1 MFARTSGPMTAFG
14 QIPLKI
20 SLTIGQH
27 ELVLLALRSL
37 HITMKIKLFTA
48 VFGLLAWTLNV
59 TAQDLEQ
66 GPTLPSRNA
75 IDPTTAPFYHGIA
88 SGDPLPTAV
97 IIWTRLTVDNPQGT
111 LSVNWRMATDT
122 ALTSV
127 VASGTATTDGSRD
140 YTVKVDVT
148 GLQPNTWYYYDFN
161 YNGTHSLK
169 GRTRTAPTGNQP
181 NLRFAVVSCS
191 SYEHGYFNA
200 YSDLSQRNDFDAV
213 LHLGDYI
220 YEYAVGGYSAGLAD
234 RTFEP
239 TNEIITLSDYRTR
252 YSHYRLDPD
261 LRAVHR
267 QYPFINIWD
276 DHETAND
283 SWSGGAQNHT
293 EGAEG
298 AWVDRKAAA
307 IQAHEEW
314 LPIRKPDPTNPER
327 IYRNFTFGNLADL
340 IMLDT
345 RLYARDE
352 QGSGAANNRSM
363 LGYEQRH
370 WLYDNLSNSTA
381 TWKVIGQQVMMAPLT
396 LFGIPVN
403 NDQWDGYPAERDS
416 LFNHISTNGIN
427 NSVVLT
433 GDIHTAWANDLP
445 LSGYVAATGANSA
458 GVEFVGTSVT
468 SPGLPIGAGAS
479 LIQSVNPHIKYVN
492 LADKGYFILDL
503 TAEKAQ
509 ADYYK
514 LSTVTSTDFTTAWDG
529 GRYTLAG
536 ENHISQATTAT
547 TGSGY
552 PVLAPLPG
560 SPSGVIKPTAPV
572 IVSVAPNPFIDRFV
586 IQLAVIL
593 QGDITLTL
601 TDLSGKAVS
610 KTVLQNVPNGIQY
623 IEFDGEQLPAGTY
636 VLQVTS
642 KSGKSTHRVVRS
654 R

>member
-1 MFARTSGPMTAFG
+1 M
-14 QIPLKI
+14 KI
-20 SLTIGQH
+20 STLT
-27 ELVLLALRSL
+27 
-37 HITMKIKLFTA
+37 TA
-48 VFGLLAWTLNV
+48 VGMMALVGQVW
-59 TAQDLEQ
+59 AQELEQ
-66 GPTLPSRNA
+66 DPTAPSRNA

-122 ALTSV
+122 ALSNV
-127 VASGTATTDGSRD
+127 VASGTATTDASRD

-148 GLQPNTWYYYDFN
+148 ALQPNTWYYYDFE
-161 YNGTHSLK
+161 YNGTRSLI
-169 GRTRTAPTGNQP
+169 GRTRTAPTGNQSQ
-181 NLRFAVVSCS
+181 LRFAVVSCS
-191 SYEHGYFNA
+191 SYEHGYFNV

-220 YEYAVGGYSAGLAD
+220 YEYAVGGYSAGIAN
-234 RTFEP
+234 RTYEP
-239 TNEIITLSDYRTR
+239 TNEIVTLSDYRTR

-267 QYPFINIWD
+267 QYPFINVWD
-276 DHETAND
+276 DHESAND
-283 SWSGGAQNHT
+283 SWNGGAQNHT

-327 IYRNFTFGNLADL
+327 IYRNFSFGSLADL

-352 QGSGAANNRSM
+352 QGSGAANTRSM
-363 LGYEQRH
+363 LGYEQRQ
-370 WLYDNLSNSTA
+370 WLYNNLSTSSA
-381 TWKVIGQQVMMAPLT
+381 QWKLIGQQVMMAPLT
-396 LFGIPVN
+396 LFGITVN
-403 NDQWDGYPAERDS
+403 DDQWDGYPAERDS
-416 LFNHISTNGIN
+416 LYAHLTTNGIN
-427 NSVVLT
+427 DAVVLT

-445 LSGYVAATGANSA
+445 KSGYVSSTGANSA
-458 GVEFVGTSVT
+458 GVEFVTTSVT
-468 SPGLPIGAGAS
+468 SPGFPIGAGAT

-492 LADKGYFILDL
+492 LADKGYLILDL
-503 TAEKAQ
+503 TAQKAQ

-514 LSTVTSTDFTTAWDG
+514 VSTVTSTDFSTSWDG
-529 GRYTLAG
+529 GRFTAAG

-547 TGSGY
+547 SGSGY

-560 SPSGVIKPTAPV
+560 TPSGIVKNTAPV
-572 IVSVAPNPFIDRFV
+572 IVSVAPNPFVDRFV
-586 IQLAVIL
+586 IQLGVL
-593 QGDITLTL
+593 VQGDINLLL
-601 TDLSGKAVS
+601 TDLSGRAIS
-610 KTVLQNVPNGIQY
+610 KTTLQNVTPGIQY
-623 IEFDGEQLPAGTY
+623 VEFDGEQLPGGTY
-636 VLQVTS
+636 VLQVVS